1 MLLVALV
8 LLHVIVAG
16 SALIAT
22 LSSSTAASSAPPL
35 ALSLG
40 AVAGPVVEGT
50 ADEAGSIG
58 TGGLLLTRGYGNS
71 LNGLHHGQLS
81 WALALSSRRFLSS
94 LVALARWRS
103 RACSAWVCR
112 SARWAFFQPM
122 QDLFAASEM
131 GVRRPSRK

>member
-1 MLLVALV
+1 MLV

-16 SALIAT
+16 SALVAT
-22 LSSSTAASSAPPL
+22 SSSSTAESSAPPL

-40 AVAGPVVEGT
+40 AVAGPVVGGT

-71 LNGLHHGQLS
+71 LNGSHHGQLGVGPVF
-81 WALALSSRRFLSS
+81 AAFP
-94 LVALARWRS
+94 LVFGGSGAMAFQG
-103 RACSAWVCR
+103 ACSAWVCR